1 MTNLVKLTKFEEL
14 TGYTPKA
21 VQRKV
26 AEGVWLEG
34 FEVIKAPDG
43 NWLVIMEGYERWAA
57 GQQRVAYVPPVS
69 GSRSASPGEV
79 ASTAPRS
86 RSVRLL
92 PT

>member
-1 MTNLVKLTKFEEL
+1 MSNLVKLTKFEEL

-34 FEVIKAPDG
+34 FEVLKAPDG

-57 GQQRVAYVPPVS
+57 GQQRVAFAPQGIASKS
-69 GSRSASPGEV
+69 GSRGEGR
-79 ASTAPRS
+79 T
-86 RSVRLL
+86 SVRPLR
-92 PT
+92 